1 MVVSNA
7 ETRMRNDEVLITVP
21 TRHMFSIRHSSF
33 WFRHSAAALSFFSL
47 LSFSAAAD
55 WPQFLGPTRN
65 GLADDGEAALPDKFD
80 VEPKLLWQKKL
91 GSGFAGPAVVD
102 GKVVVFHR
110 IEDEVVIE
118 ALNAGSGDALW
129 KFTAPTDY
137 RDSFGMD
144 EGPRATPTIAD
155 GRVFAHG
162 ADGMLFALNFKTGKL
177 LWSFDSKAE
186 TNSPQ
191 GFFGRACAP
200 LVVGKNVILTP
211 GGTHMGKPAGVIA
224 LDVVT
229 GKIVWQSVAD
239 EASYS
244 SPVKYGDPS
253 KPRLL
258 CWMRNDLWSLD
269 AATGQVRHHKRLR
282 SEMDASVNAATPIPV
297 GEGDY
302 FLSAGYGVGASTW
315 ALDPDDEPFEGGP
328 LKQGL
333 FESHYSTPVVS
344 DYHLYGF
351 NGRQEQGQTLRC
363 IDLHEGKLKWD
374 STRVPG
380 GTVIIVHDKLVCVTE
395 QGELW
400 IVKASPEKF
409 EQLHV
414 AQILRAGHR
423 SYPALSD
430 GVLFARDGEKIVAIK
445 LR

>member
-1 MVVSNA
+1 MGMKM
-7 ETRMRNDEVLITVP
+7 TNDGILITGAAF
-21 TRHMFSIRHSSF
+21 MFSIRHSSF
-33 WFRHSAAALSFFSL
+33 CIRHSAAVSFLSL

-65 GLADDGEAALPDKFD
+65 GMADSAEAKLPDKFD
-80 VEPKLLWQKKL
+80 AEPKPLWQRKL
-91 GSGFAGPAVVD
+91 GSGFAGPAVMD
-102 GKVVVFHR
+102 GKVIVFHR
-110 IEDEVVIE
+110 IDDEIAIE
-118 ALNAGSGDALW
+118 ALGADTGDSLW

-162 ADGMLFALNFKTGKL
+162 ADGMLFALDFKSGKL

-191 GFFGRACAP
+191 GFFGRTCAP
-200 LVVGKNVILTP
+200 LVAGKNVILTP

-224 LDVVT
+224 LNAAT
-229 GKIVWQSVAD
+229 GKLVWQSVDD
-239 EASYS
+239 EASCS
-244 SPVKYGDPS
+244 SPIRYGDAE

-258 CWMRNDLWSLD
+258 CWMRNDLWSLE
-269 AATGQVRHHKRLR
+269 ATSGQVRHHKRFR

-297 GEGDY
+297 GEGKF

-344 DYHLYGF
+344 GHHLYGF

-363 IDLHEGKLKWD
+363 IDLKKNQLKWD
-374 STRVPG
+374 SPRVPG
-380 GTVIIVHDKLVCVTE
+380 GTVIITHDKLICVTE

-400 IVKASPEKF
+400 IVRASPDKF

-414 AQILRAGHR
+414 SQILRAGHR